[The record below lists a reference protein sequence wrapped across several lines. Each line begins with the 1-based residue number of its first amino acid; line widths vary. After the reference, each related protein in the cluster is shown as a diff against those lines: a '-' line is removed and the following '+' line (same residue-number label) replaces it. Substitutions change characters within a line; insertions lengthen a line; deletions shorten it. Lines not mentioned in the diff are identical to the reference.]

1 MYKEL
6 VDKWW
11 LLALKGVFALILGL
25 ILIAYPV
32 KTQVVITLV
41 IGLFALIEGLLVSLL
56 AIINHKKFEHWGLL
70 LIRGIFGIL
79 LGLVLFAW
87 PGLSLAVILFLTS
100 LWLLV
105 VGIVLIFEAVSLRKE
120 DVGEWLIA
128 ALGLILILFG
138 IFIMSNP
145 QLSLSILG
153 VVMGLMMLLNG
164 IINIAL
170 GFQLRGDRKSLTK

>member
-32 KTQVVITLV
+32 KTQVVITWI